1 MPKGKLNDFGE
12 KIGGARKDLWAI
24 RGLMSSDL
32 ADLTDYEKK
41 EYINKNNIWKKP
53 DYEAMLA
60 EGRPREVIYFI
71 KLVRDA
77 LPPKF
82 APSYLSEQTA
92 DEQYAFYI
100 DFIQEFKNLVMDVK
114 TVDEIKQLHD
124 YLEKTGKIEHSGY
137 LRYKVRLN
145 PIAPIINNTNS
156 STDLL
161 NRFLIGTFCFIDTV
175 NKELLITQRGQKVL
189 SLL

>member
-77 LPPKF
+77 
-82 APSYLSEQTA
+82 T
-92 DEQYAFYI
+92 D
-100 DFIQEFKNLVMDVK
+100 
-114 TVDEIKQLHD
+114 
-124 YLEKTGKIEHSGY
+124 
-137 LRYKVRLN
+137 
-145 PIAPIINNTNS
+145 PIW
-156 STDLL
+156 
-161 NRFLIGTFCFIDTV
+161 R
-175 NKELLITQRGQKVL
+175 
-189 SLL
+189 